1 MPEKQGEGDLSTKTS
16 HQKSFY
22 VARIQSAWNRH
33 IEDIL
38 DRNYYPTGDFGRDT
52 LRKLA
57 VLAESEPLS
66 RVKPILLSCIHER
79 ANNEAHD
86 GHSRA
91 KRLTRGDVLKA
102 KDIIE
107 QQNWVPHAKD
117 VVQKKRALSYTW
129 AESASPDS
137 PPTKC
142 ARPRSLIAFKIRT
155 ETSKS
160 LDALRTSHGKLD
172 LVSNLSILQSF
183 ANYTSRVLR
192 LLTTSVLPPQATAFQ
207 NWKRPTTRV
216 AFRVYSI

>member
-1 MPEKQGEGDLSTKTS
+1 MPEKQGEGDPSTKAS
-16 HQKSFY
+16 HQKSLC
-22 VARIQSAWNRH
+22 VNRIQFAWNRH

-38 DRNYYPTGDFGRDT
+38 DRNYYPTGDFGLDT

-57 VLAESEPLS
+57 ALAESEPLS

-91 KRLTRGDVLKA
+91 KGLTRADVLKA

-117 VVQKKRALSYTW
+117 VVRKKRALSYTC

-142 ARPRSLIAFKIRT
+142 ARPRSLVAFRIRT
-155 ETSKS
+155 DTSKS
-160 LDALRTSHGKLD
+160 LDALRTSHGELD
-172 LVSNLSILQSF
+172 LVSNLPILQSLAYYF
-183 ANYTSRVLR
+183 CRVLR
-192 LLTTSVLPPQATAFQ
+192 LLTTSVLPPQATAFPK
-207 NWKRPTTRV
+207 WKRPTTRV
-216 AFRVYSI
+216 AFRVYST